1 MWRRRAELTSQEIPE
16 TVTNPLWERAL
27 WEQSLLAIQ
36 ALRSSRDRGV
46 FIAGKPCSHTAR
58 SHKSLPS
65 SMRLSYWKADHPG
78 RTSRCG

>member
-1 MWRRRAELTSQEIPE
+1 MAGQGCVACADASGVSQPALI
-16 TVTNPLWERAL
+16 PLWERAV

-58 SHKSLPS
+58 SHS
-65 SMRLSYWKADHPG
+65 
-78 RTSRCG
+78 